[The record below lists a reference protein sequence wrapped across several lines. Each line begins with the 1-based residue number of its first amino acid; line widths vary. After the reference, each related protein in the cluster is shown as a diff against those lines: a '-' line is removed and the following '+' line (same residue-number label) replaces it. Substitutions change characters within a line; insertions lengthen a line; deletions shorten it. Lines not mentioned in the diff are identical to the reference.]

1 MSIQSINH
9 VQLAFPAGAEAP
21 IRRFYASLLG
31 LPEVR
36 LQAGNTLRFAA
47 GTQRIDLVPTEHW
60 QPAPAVS
67 HLAFEVQDLPAL
79 RHIGHK
85 ADQRRWEQRPF
96 EREIDGVRHR
106 RYLQLSGGLCHGV
119 MSCSLS
125 GSRNSSWLPAGSLT

>member
-9 VQLAFPAGAEAP
+9 VQLPFPAGAEAP
-21 IRRFYASLLG
+21 IRRFYSRLLG

-36 LQAGNTLRFAA
+36 LNAGNALRFVA

-79 RHIGHK
+79 RGRLLQ
-85 ADQRRWEQRPF
+85 AQLPLVENRALP
-96 EREIDGVRHR
+96 G
-106 RYLQLSGGLCHGV
+106 YLRFYV
-119 MSCSLS
+119 KD
-125 GSRNSSWLPAGSLT
+125 PAGNQLEFLEPDHTP